1 MNKRPKR
8 RIFLFLFLL
17 CLPVLICHAASK
29 EDTLM
34 DDFGQSLG
42 RQFIEGELFGG
53 SYYETESG
61 SQQTES
67 GTASDDGTG
76 GESEELQTEAAEP
89 ESESEISQTETD
101 RAESESEELQT
112 ESAESESELQEE
124 ETEAAAEETETE
136 EETEEQEESET
147 EREIVS
153 VIAAGD
159 SYFEREVAGSTGWC
173 TTSLTLRAEASSSA
187 SSVGSLS
194 AGTAFRIL
202 SETGDWWQVTVSDGT
217 TGYVEHSYCMINLP
231 DVLPEMEYAI
241 TNAYYSIYVSS
252 GYEIPGVTGTKL
264 YSAGTSETEGKV
276 WNERLGRYEYLVPV
290 MYSAAK
296 KISIAQYNAYN
307 LTDGQFTLKIYDSYR
322 PHSVTTKIASALTS
336 LYNSN
341 STVQKNI
348 DTSTEPSGATYSWGY
363 SWFLAQSLS
372 THNTGSAIDVTLC
385 KYSEESAS
393 WKELDMPTDVHEL
406 SSAAIKYYSGSVSK
420 SPSNYSGMMNDN
432 AKLLDYIFI
441 GGTYNGYTFQSTG
454 MDTLA
459 SEWWHF
465 QDNDSHR
472 RVRSYASTGCD
483 FQVTECLSM

>member
-1 MNKRPKR
+1 MNKRP
-8 RIFLFLFLL
+8 IQGIVLCLFLL
-17 CLPVLICHAASK
+17 CLPFMISSAASHD
-29 EDTLM
+29 DTLM

-42 RQFIEGELFGG
+42 QQFIEGELFGN
-53 SYYETESG
+53 SYYDSGSSALPDETES
-61 SQQTES
+61 E
-67 GTASDDGTG
+67 AAPEEGTG
-76 GESEELQTEAAEP
+76 DDSETDLTDAAET
-89 ESESEISQTETD
+89 ESESEAVQTDFIEVESETEGSQTEAVLIET
-101 RAESESEELQT
+101 ELP
-112 ESAESESELQEE
+112 EE
-124 ETEAAAEETETE
+124 ETEAETEMP
-136 EETEEQEESET
+136 EESES

-153 VIAAGD
+153 VIASGD
-159 SYFEREVAGSTGWC
+159 SYFEREVAGSTGWS
-173 TTSLTLRAEASSSA
+173 TASLTLHAEASSSA
-187 SSVGSLS
+187 ASVGSLS
-194 AGTAFRIL
+194 AGTAFRIV
-202 SETGDWWQVTVSDGT
+202 SESGDWWQVTLSDGT

-264 YSAGTSETEGKV
+264 YSAGTSETEGRV

-307 LTDGQFTLKIYDSYR
+307 LTNGQFTLKIYDSYR

-348 DTSTEPSGATYSWGY
+348 DYSTEPSGATYSWGY

-385 KYSEESAS
+385 EYNTESAS
-393 WKELDMPTDVHEL
+393 WRELDMPTDVHEL

-420 SPSNYSGMMNDN
+420 SPSNYSGMMNAN

-441 GGTYNGYTFQSTG
+441 GGSYNGYTFQSTG

-465 QDNDSHR
+465 QDNDTHR
-472 RVRSYASTGCD
+472 RVRSYASSGCD